1 MYLFSTIIV
10 LEPQIVSAVSKLVD
24 DISRILLMFESNL
37 NLANIKNF
45 DDWQEIAKKTIKT
58 FGNDIKIKVKTVIF
72 GSFCCLYW

>member
-37 NLANIKNF
+37 NLTNIKNF